1 MPRVQLIVKSLRA
14 SNSNKLT
21 FTHLNTNSTR
31 NKFEMLSDQ
40 IKVNIHVL
48 IVSESKTDDSFP
60 NGNFLTDGI
69 NTQYEIKMAVGFS
82 EKIFLQTNFNLKQN
96 QLKVFI

>member
-1 MPRVQLIVKSLRA
+1 M
-14 SNSNKLT
+14 
-21 FTHLNTNSTR
+21 
-31 NKFEMLSDQ
+31 
-40 IKVNIHVL
+40 
-48 IVSESKTDDSFP
+48 SFP

-82 EKIFLQTNFNLKQN
+82 EKILLQTNFNLKQN